1 VWNCW
6 LDRGRTLPGDEHVD
20 GLGSANI
27 LHFEEFRFDRAGGCL
42 TRLDGPGVSEPV
54 ALGSRALGVLALL
67 AERQGQLVTKD
78 EIMAAVW
85 PGTAVEEGNLTV
97 HISTLRRALDQG
109 RAQGSCIQTV
119 PGRGYCFVLP
129 VTRVMLEQRLQ
140 FRASA
145 TEAARRLPSTVNR
158 SGDPRTSERTSY
170 RLPRLSGRLIA
181 SGARSSPG
189 LPVASAW

>member
-1 VWNCW
+1 
-6 LDRGRTLPGDEHVD
+6 VD

-42 TRLDGPGVSEPV
+42 TRLNGPGVAEPV

>member
-1 VWNCW
+1 M
-6 LDRGRTLPGDEHVD
+6 D

-97 HISTLRRALDQG
+97 QISALRRVLDQG
-109 RAQGSCIQTV
+109 RAQGSCIQTAS
-119 PGRGYCFVLP
+119 GRGYRFIAR
-129 VTRVMLEQRLQ
+129 VTRGDAGGAAPISLAGMSGS
-140 FRASA
+140 RAS
-145 TEAARRLPSTVNR
+145 
-158 SGDPRTSERTSY
+158 DIPRAEM
-170 RLPRLSGRLIA
+170 LI
-181 SGARSSPG
+181 G
-189 LPVASAW
+189 

>member
-1 VWNCW
+1 M
-6 LDRGRTLPGDEHVD
+6 D

-97 HISTLRRALDQG
+97 QISALRRVLDQG

-119 PGRGYCFVLP
+119 SGRGYRFVAP
-129 VTRVMLEQRLQ
+129 ITRGDAGAAAPISSLGNGSGTPIAVDGQPEARSAA
-140 FRASA
+140 FRTNALSP
-145 TEAARRLPSTVNR
+145 TRH
-158 SGDPRTSERTSY
+158 SG
-170 RLPRLSGRLIA
+170 GLIA
-181 SGARSSPG
+181 LGPRSSPG
-189 LPVASAW
+189 LPVPSA